1 MTTQQIIRVASV
13 VLAMALPAVAV
24 EDGLGTNHV
33 RTLRAHD
40 GIVLDDVKITN
51 WTGVS
56 ASTLTNGSI
65 GTAMIQD
72 AAVTTGKLATAV
84 AGDGLTGGGP
94 DALAVGAGDG
104 ISVTAD
110 AVAVDASVVR
120 TNGAQTLGGVKTF
133 LESPIVP
140 EPTTGS
146 QAATKLYVDELMS
159 GSLATGSAAGQTL
172 HWDGSVWTNQAG
184 LTVDAG
190 GNVAVGDRLLVTGV
204 QTNLSDLA
212 VQGRLDVT
220 GAAGVTGDLRVGGT
234 QTNESNL
241 TVEGEL
247 TVTGVQSTLT
257 DLTVTG
263 DAGVDGG
270 LTVGGR
276 TTLEG
281 QWVAT
286 PSGTPGSP
294 LDITAG
300 GGITDISRA
309 YSVIQGSGGTVT
321 VTANPRISTT
331 GASAGQMLTLQGA
344 SDVNWVRL
352 DNGNGLA
359 LAGGVSFTLKQGN
372 IIQFIYDG
380 VTWRETFRSV
390 PQVL

>member
-1 MTTQQIIRVASV
+1 MKTQQIIRVASV

-51 WTGVS
+51 WTGVA

-65 GTAMIQD
+65 STLMIQD

-120 TNGAQTLGGVKTF
+120 TNGAQTIGGVKTF
-133 LESPIVP
+133 LDSPIVP
-140 EPTTGS
+140 EPTTDS

-172 HWDGSVWTNQAG
+172 RWDGSVWTNQAG

-212 VQGRLDVT
+212 VEGDLGVAGAAAITGTLRVT
-220 GAAGVTGDLRVGGT
+220 GVQTNLSDVVVGG
-234 QTNESNL
+234 
-241 TVEGEL
+241 GL
-247 TVTGVQSTLT
+247 TVTG
-257 DLTVTG
+257 
-263 DAGVDGG
+263 
-270 LTVGGR
+270 R
-276 TTLEG
+276 TTVAG
-281 QWVAT
+281 QLVAA

-309 YSVIQGSGGTVT
+309 YSVIQGSGGTVI